1 MTTFLMHAMTC
12 SALIALGVPIASGQY
27 EDLMAGGIIDPTK
40 VIRCCLE
47 NSVSVAKVFLTSDV
61 VVCDIPEEVGHP

>member
-1 MTTFLMHAMTC
+1 MTWQAQN
-12 SALIALGVPIASGQY
+12 ALCVPIASGQY

-47 NSVSVAKVFLTSDV
+47 NSVSVAKVGPLL
-61 VVCDIPEEVGHP
+61 